1 MAVNLTNRI
10 KALWVLRGQKGLIP
24 DFHGLKLEELVKGG
38 VNH

>member
-10 KALWVLRGQKGLIP
+10 KALWVLRSQKGLIR
-24 DFHGLKLEELVKGG
+24 DFRSLKPEELVKGG